1 MPPLGRFEE
10 EDPVDDPA
18 TPLPSIREERDLR
31 LTDDEVDEMSAGTG
45 ELCRVLG
52 AEPLATGEAAAVST
66 PWSCAA
72 DDETWPFGCDCAC
85 CCLARAAA
93 AADPGGGGTGI
104 ADAAEEGDGDE
115 GGRGLLRDIL
125 LR

>member
-1 MPPLGRFEE
+1 MGRFEE
-10 EDPVDDPA
+10 EDVPEEPA
-18 TPLPSIREERDLR
+18 APLPSIREERDLR
-31 LTDDEVDEMSAGTG
+31 FTGDVVDATMAVLG

-52 AEPLATGEAAAVST
+52 AEPLAIGDAAADVSA
-66 PWSCAA
+66 WSLLVA
-72 DDETWPFGCDCAC
+72 EPSPFCCC

-104 ADAAEEGDGDE
+104 LDAVAVEEGEE
-115 GGRGLLRDIL
+115 GGSGLFSDIL